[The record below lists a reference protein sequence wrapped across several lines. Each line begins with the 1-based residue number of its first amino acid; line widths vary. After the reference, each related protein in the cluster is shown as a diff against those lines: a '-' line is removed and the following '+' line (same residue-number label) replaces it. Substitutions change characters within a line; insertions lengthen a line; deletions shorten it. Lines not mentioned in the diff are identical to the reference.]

1 MNAGEI
7 VKEIMRKQGK
17 GNAEVGAQI
26 GMTGDAIWARINR
39 KNISIDNLQEMLAV
53 LGYELAI
60 VPRGAVKQTD
70 TTYPVEWRKRK

>member
-7 VKEIMRKQGK
+7 VKDIMKKQGK
-17 GNAEVGAQI
+17 GNADVGAQI

-39 KNISIDNLQEMLAV
+39 KNISIDNLQEMLAA

-60 VPRGAVKQTD
+60 VPRGSVKLTD
-70 TTYPVEWRKRK
+70 TTYPVEWRKKK